1 MSKFKSLKQQSA
13 EKLINALFVGLDEDI
28 NLRTTMEVM
37 YGLRPESDLEELANI
52 NRENISNVN
61 EKMNLTFDTSGNP
74 IKISNDIIN
83 GDN

>member
-52 NRENISNVN
+52 NRENISHVN